1 MYAFSCFFARLLGLA
16 LLLYAQ
22 LGMAQ
27 SCAPEALTAKY
38 WQYRENFNKHFV
50 MNDRKPE
57 GCVGNG
63 ITKIEGD
70 FSQLSCGTELLH
82 GFGLPA
88 TSIIMTPNGGDWT
101 GMGDRNVTGGA
112 FFNPNCA
119 NAGPSPGTSW
129 NPPGSPNFDPTAEPT
144 EDHHNVLE
152 YGSET
157 PHQIGWYLVTL
168 ATEYALLGQNGQLE
182 EQQRTLEDLFLAL
195 QAYRRL
201 DITANCLVKDRYD
214 EITAGFEVENCDIWV
229 GNHHYTED
237 ACLCAEKYHNGQCG
251 GLIADAKWHFDI
263 PCKTN
268 CPWSPNLSGFSGF
281 YIREDAVQEQEGLHD
296 ASEDRWNVDLV
307 GNAFAMS
314 QSPPCEPNF
323 SPTCYNEKHTN
334 FLSHDQTFSILMGL
348 AMVKRYIPPNATVI
362 TCDGTAYNPFNIVQ
376 EIANGM
382 VKLPQNT
389 TRHVFWPGS
398 SDDDC
403 CYKAVK
409 FGECA
414 GGNLQWTYAGIEY
427 MFNYINE
434 GDDDHNVGAFDRL
447 KWGKRLGREAFFATA
462 MSIGFDIGSYGS
474 NHAKQRIINT
484 CMDDK
489 MEILLLMNDLLHPLP
504 PNIMDDEDQIELK
517 NRFKQMLC
525 DAPCGGVCFKPIG
538 YDNHDASWPEFEC
551 ANTPNWIG
559 QRWEG
564 YGYPPPNQAAW
575 EERQPRQYNGL
586 DFMALYNTY
595 MLNFPEEQTLYYNP
609 DRPEPTSTGHLLGEE
624 KIEGPTI
631 LCPGQMGNYELKQSY
646 TPSTLTSIV
655 WESSSNMTL
664 SSTSTNPTTATI
676 LSVQTPSFIG
686 ATFKEEREIPQYEN
700 GLRVMI
706 HNQNGSSTIDPVTDV
721 CELKYNKPIVT
732 RLIDYRIQDN
742 SQPCFNLFKVE
753 AIPFG
758 SYLDF
763 DILPESEFSWKA
775 LNLSN
780 QMSTTGIGKIFDFW
794 NIIQPF
800 EPCSGIEITL
810 EVSAC
815 GQQIIRTA
823 VIDCTPCGDVANRS
837 IIITPNP
844 GNDQISVRV
853 MQDGS
858 QDFTTSDPN
867 GVRLR
872 MYPSNGGTTTLL
884 DSYLYSNGQMFN
896 TANIPNGLYTVVVT
910 ASDLPPLQAN
920 IAIIH

>member
-1 MYAFSCFFARLLGLA
+1 
-16 LLLYAQ
+16 
-22 LGMAQ
+22 
-27 SCAPEALTAKY
+27 
-38 WQYRENFNKHFV
+38 

-57 GCVGNG
+57 GCIGNG
-63 ITKIEGD
+63 LTRNESD
-70 FSQLSCGTELLH
+70 NSTLNCGTDLLH
-82 GFGLPA
+82 GYGLPA
-88 TSIIMTPNGGDWT
+88 TSIWMAPNGGN
-101 GMGDRNVTGGA
+101 GMGDRNEPVLNPNWY
-112 FFNPNCA
+112 NPNCA
-119 NAGPSPGTSW
+119 NYVGDTTLSGTSYPG
-129 NPPGSPNFDPTAEPT
+129 NPAGNTK
-144 EDHHNVLE
+144 HNYLE

-214 EITAGFEVENCDIWV
+214 EITAGFEAGQCAMQSGFGWDE
-229 GNHHYTED
+229 G
-237 ACLCAEKYHNGQCG
+237 ACLCMQKYHNGQCG
-251 GLIADAKWHFDI
+251 GLTADNKWNFDI

-447 KWGKRLGREAFFATA
+447 KWGKRFGREAFFATA